1 MDFSEGLRLENDEEL
16 FEAYDE
22 DDFVVEM
29 IVQVAGMM
37 IQDDVF
43 LEIYVDVGL
52 GMFFV
57 NELVLQG

>member
-1 MDFSEGLRLENDEEL
+1 MDFSEGLQLENDEEL

-22 DDFVVEM
+22 DDFFVEM
-29 IVQVAGMM
+29 IVQVAGM

-57 NELVLQG
+57 NERVLQG

>member
-29 IVQVAGMM
+29 IVQVAGM

-57 NELVLQG
+57 NERVLQG

>member
-1 MDFSEGLRLENDEEL
+1 MDFSEGLQLENDEEL

-22 DDFVVEM
+22 DDFFVEM
-29 IVQVAGMM
+29 IVQVAGM

-52 GMFFV
+52 GIV
-57 NELVLQG
+57 NEELLVQE

>member
-1 MDFSEGLRLENDEEL
+1 MDFYEGLRLENDEEL
-16 FEAYDE
+16 FEAYYE

-29 IVQVAGMM
+29 IVQVAGM

-57 NELVLQG
+57 NERVLQG

>member
-29 IVQVAGMM
+29 IVQVAGM

-43 LEIYVDVGL
+43 LEIYVDVVL

-57 NELVLQG
+57 NERVLQG

>member
-16 FEAYDE
+16 FEAYDV

-29 IVQVAGMM
+29 IVQVAGM

-57 NELVLQG
+57 NERVLQG

>member
-16 FEAYDE
+16 FEACDE

-29 IVQVAGMM
+29 IVQVAGM

-57 NELVLQG
+57 NERVLQG

>member
-22 DDFVVEM
+22 DDFAVEM
-29 IVQVAGMM
+29 IVQNAGM

-57 NELVLQG
+57 NERVLQG

>member
-1 MDFSEGLRLENDEEL
+1 MDFYEGLRLENDEEL

-29 IVQVAGMM
+29 IVQVAGM

-57 NELVLQG
+57 NERVLQG

>member
-22 DDFVVEM
+22 DDSVVEM
-29 IVQVAGMM
+29 IVQVAGM

-57 NELVLQG
+57 NERVLQG

>member
-29 IVQVAGMM
+29 IVQVAGM

-57 NELVLQG
+57 NERVLRG

>member
-1 MDFSEGLRLENDEEL
+1 MDFSEGLQLENDEEL

-29 IVQVAGMM
+29 IVQVAGM

-57 NELVLQG
+57 NERVLQG

>member
-1 MDFSEGLRLENDEEL
+1 MDFSEGLRLEDDEEL

-29 IVQVAGMM
+29 IVQVAGM

-57 NELVLQG
+57 NERVLQG